1 MAVKTTMV
9 VFYTVTPYINVSEE
23 HTASIL
29 DLQEAVLLR
38 NVIYLQVHAALQ
50 TTRPTSTPS
59 PPWEPQ
65 TSQ

>member
-9 VFYTVTPYINVSEE
+9 VFYAVTPYINVSEE

-50 TTRPTSTPS
+50 PRRPTSTPS

-65 TSQ
+65 TS